1 MNFTDNNATCTHVSA
16 SNDQINIRPPKAGK
30 LHLLIIIIF
39 YGMFVLSVDLYNHVF
54 STIPLN
60 SQGKNNNII
69 MYSYVLM
76 MVFILCNI

>member
-1 MNFTDNNATCTHVSA
+1 MNFTDNNTTCTHVSA

-30 LHLLIIIIF
+30 LHRLIIIIF

-60 SQGKNNNII
+60 SQGKNII
-69 MYSYVLM
+69 MHSYLWWYLYYVI
-76 MVFILCNI
+76 FN